1 MYMWDQM
8 AGEYLELEL
17 EELEQEELES
27 QCMGLPLSRPLSMLQ
42 DEYRLHFDQV

>member
-17 EELEQEELES
+17 EELELEVVGLE
-27 QCMGLPLSRPLSMLQ
+27 CMGLPLSRPLSMLQ

>member
-8 AGEYLELEL
+8 AGELEELEQ

-27 QCMGLPLSRPLSMLQ
+27 QCMGLPLSRPLSKLQ